1 MPYTYPDAR
10 LLHGKE
16 KVGDKQC
23 VTLVQH
29 FTKAPPSSTWQEGAT
44 VIGNKALLAGTAIAT
59 FEDGK
64 YPNKKTGNHA
74 ALYLYQVSDGIYVVD
89 QSPGDP
95 FQKPGISQRYIP
107 RLGKDKAGRFINPS
121 NNADAF
127 SVIK

>member
-1 MPYTYPDAR
+1 MPYVYPQAKS
-10 LLHGKE
+10 LNGKE

-23 VTLVQH
+23 VALVRH
-29 FTKAPPSSTWQEGAT
+29 FAKVPPSSTWRAGNP
-44 VIGNKALLAGTAIAT
+44 VIGNKSILQGTAIAT

-74 ALYLYQVSDGIYVVD
+74 AFYLYQVSDGIYVVD
-89 QSPGDP
+89 QWPGDTI
-95 FQKPGISQRYIP
+95 QKPSISQRYIP
-107 RLGKDKAGRFINPS
+107 RLGKDKNGKFINPS